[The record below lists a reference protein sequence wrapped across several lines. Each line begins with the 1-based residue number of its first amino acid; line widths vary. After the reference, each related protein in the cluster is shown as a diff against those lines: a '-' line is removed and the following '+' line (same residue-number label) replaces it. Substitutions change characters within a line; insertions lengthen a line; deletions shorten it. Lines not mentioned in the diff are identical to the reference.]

1 MSTNNPYNNGNNDDN
16 EDNPFEEL
24 FRKLSS
30 GQGINP
36 EDLQGMAMPVD
47 PAMMSGMFA
56 QIQSMMSGMNSD
68 GSANWG
74 QAREQARRLASA
86 EKDPSVTSTQKSAV
100 KDAAQLAQLWLD
112 PVIDFDRAALAD
124 EAWSR
129 SEWIENCFDTFR
141 EISEPVANSVTE
153 AMSEA
158 LTQQMPDEMKS
169 MLGQGASVIGGMSGM
184 MFAMQLG
191 QAVGELSKEVVSS
204 TDIGLPLSPGR
215 SALLPSNI
223 ADFGDGLDL
232 PAQEVMLFLAVREA
246 AHIRLF
252 HANPWLRENIL
263 DLITRYSRGIHVDM
277 DRIEEATRDMDP
289 MNPES
294 LQDALSGDIFKP
306 TLTEDQEV
314 TLRRLETLL
323 ALVEGWVDHVSTEAT
338 KNLPSSAALTETLR
352 RRRAGGGPA
361 EKAFGSLIGLELR
374 PRRLREAS
382 QFWKGYE
389 EEHGVEKR
397 DALWEAPENLPTD
410 EDLDHPENFG
420 SARDLLHAS
429 DEEMDAALEKLLSG
443 GYDDQPGE
451 PEDGND
457 SGPQDGDGS
466 DDQPRND

>member
-36 EDLQGMAMPVD
+36 EDLQGMALPVD
-47 PAMMSGMFA
+47 PAMMSGMFS
-56 QIQSMMSGMNSD
+56 QIQSMMSGMNAD
-68 GSANWG
+68 GSPNWA
-74 QAREQARRLASA
+74 QAREHARRIASA
-86 EKDPSVTSTQKSAV
+86 EKDPSVTSNQKAAV

-112 PVIDFDRAALAD
+112 PAIDFDRAALAD
-124 EAWSR
+124 EGWSR
-129 SEWIENCFDTFR
+129 NEWIENCFDTFR

-153 AMSEA
+153 AMGEA
-158 LTQQMPDEMKS
+158 LAQQIPEEMKA
-169 MLGQGASVIGGMSGM
+169 MLGQGASVVGGMSGM

-204 TDIGLPLSPGR
+204 TDIGVPLAPGR

-223 ADFGDGLDL
+223 AEFGEGLDL

-246 AHIRLF
+246 AHVRLF

-263 DLITRYSRGIHVDM
+263 ELIERYSRGIHVDM
-277 DRIEEATRDMDP
+277 DRIEDATREMDP

-294 LQDALSGDIFKP
+294 LQEALSGDIFKP
-306 TLTEDQEV
+306 TPTEDQKV

-338 KNLPSSAALTETLR
+338 KNLPSAAALTETLR

-389 EEHGVEKR
+389 EEHGIEKR
-397 DALWEAPENLPTD
+397 DELWSAPENLPTD
-410 EDLDHPENFG
+410 EDLAEPEKFE
-420 SARDLLHAS
+420 ATRDLLNAT

-443 GYDDQPGE
+443 GYDEGTEQP
-451 PEDGND
+451 
-457 SGPQDGDGS
+457 GS
-466 DDQPRND
+466 DDDSGEGPKGS

>member
-1 MSTNNPYNNGNNDDN
+1 MSPNDPYNNGNHDDDN

-30 GQGINP
+30 GQNINP
-36 EDLQGMAMPVD
+36 EDLQGMGVPVD
-47 PAMMSGMFA
+47 PAMMSGMFS
-56 QIQSMMSGMNSD
+56 QIQSMMSGMNAD
-68 GSANWG
+68 GSANWE
-74 QAREQARRLASA
+74 QARDHARRLATA
-86 EKDPSVTSTQKSAV
+86 DNADPSVTSTQKSAV

-112 PVIDFDRAALAD
+112 PVIDFDRAAMAD

-141 EISEPVANSVTE
+141 EISEPVANSITE
-153 AMSEA
+153 AMSTA
-158 LTQQMPDEMKS
+158 LTQQMPEEMKS
-169 MLGQGASVIGGMSGM
+169 MLGQGASMIGGMSGM

-191 QAVGELSKEVVSS
+191 QAVGELSKEVVAS

-215 SALLPSNI
+215 SALLPANI
-223 ADFGDGLDL
+223 AEFGEGLDL

-252 HANPWLRENIL
+252 RANPWLRENIL
-263 DLITRYSRGIHVDM
+263 DLIQRYSHGIHVDM
-277 DRIEEATRDMDP
+277 DRIEDATREMDP
-289 MNPES
+289 TNPES
-294 LQDALSGDIFKP
+294 LQEALSGDIFKP
-306 TLTEDQEV
+306 TLTEDQKV

-338 KNLPSSAALTETLR
+338 KNLPSAAALTETLR

-361 EKAFGSLIGLELR
+361 EKTFGSLIGLELR

-389 EEHGVEKR
+389 DGHGIEKR

-410 EDLDHPENFG
+410 EDLDNPQNFG
-420 SARDLLHAS
+420 TERGLLNAS

-443 GYDDQPGE
+443 GYDDPDE
-451 PEDGND
+451 SSGN
-457 SGPQDGDGS
+457 SGS
-466 DDQPRND
+466 DPSEPKD

>member
-36 EDLQGMAMPVD
+36 EDLQGMALPVD
-47 PAMMSGMFA
+47 PAMMSGMFS
-56 QIQSMMSGMNSD
+56 QIQSMMSGMNAD
-68 GSANWG
+68 GSPNWA
-74 QAREQARRLASA
+74 QAREHARRIASA
-86 EKDPSVTSTQKSAV
+86 EKDPSVTSNQKAAV

-112 PVIDFDRAALAD
+112 PAIDFDRAALAD
-124 EAWSR
+124 EGWSR
-129 SEWIENCFDTFR
+129 NEWIENCFDTFR

-153 AMSEA
+153 AMGEA
-158 LTQQMPDEMKS
+158 LAQQIPEEMKA
-169 MLGQGASVIGGMSGM
+169 MLGQGASVVGGMSGM

-204 TDIGLPLSPGR
+204 TDIGVPLAPGR

-223 ADFGDGLDL
+223 AEFGEGLDL

-246 AHIRLF
+246 AHVRLF

-263 DLITRYSRGIHVDM
+263 ELIERYSRGIHVDM
-277 DRIEEATRDMDP
+277 DRIEDATREMDP

-294 LQDALSGDIFKP
+294 LQEALSGDIFKP
-306 TLTEDQEV
+306 TPTEDQKV

-338 KNLPSSAALTETLR
+338 KNLPSAAALTETLR

-389 EEHGVEKR
+389 EEHGIEKR
-397 DALWEAPENLPTD
+397 DELWSAPENLPTD
-410 EDLDHPENFG
+410 EDLAEPEKFE
-420 SARDLLHAS
+420 ATRDLLNAT

-443 GYDDQPGE
+443 GYDEGTEQP
-451 PEDGND
+451 
-457 SGPQDGDGS
+457 GS
-466 DDQPRND
+466 DDDSGKGPKGS